1 MGAIANSYDQ
11 FPLVK
16 TGTATFRAVVAT
28 QQDLTTAPTPVVNG
42 AVHRRKWWPLELY
55 RSAVG
60 KKWVMA
66 ITGIM
71 LMGFVAFHLFGNLK
85 SYLGAQEGFDYGEGL
100 RDALV
105 PILPR
110 TFALWLVRLPL
121 IAAFALHMHAAY
133 ALTKMNHRSR
143 TVEYASKRDYV
154 AANFASRTMRWSGI
168 IVILFVIWHL
178 ADLTWGVG
186 AATGHFVRGDPY
198 NNMVASFQRWPVT
211 ILYIVANLAL
221 GVHLFHGAWSLFQS
235 IGANNPRFNSWR
247 RRFATGFAAIIV
259 LGNLSFPIM
268 VQAGVLDFDQ
278 KVHHEA
284 CSTSPDKHSAACAG
298 DL

>member
-1 MGAIANSYDQ
+1 VA
-11 FPLVK
+11 
-16 TGTATFRAVVAT
+16 AT
-28 QQDLTTAPTPVVNG
+28 QQDLTTAPTPTVNG
-42 AVHRRKWWPLELY
+42 GVRRRRWWPLEFY

-60 KKWVMA
+60 KKYVMA
-66 ITGIM
+66 ITGVM

-85 SYLGAQEGFDYGEGL
+85 SYLGAQESFDYGEGL
-100 RDALV
+100 RDLLV
-105 PILPR
+105 PLFPR
-110 TFALWLVRLPL
+110 TLVLWLVRLPL

-133 ALTKMNHRSR
+133 ELTKMNHRSR
-143 TVEYASKRDYV
+143 NVQYASKRDYI
-154 AANFASRTMRWSGI
+154 AANFASRTMRWTGI
-168 IVILFVIWHL
+168 IVILFVFWHL
-178 ADLTWGVG
+178 ADLTWDVG

-284 CSTSPDKHSAACAG
+284 CETSPDKHSTACAG
-298 DL
+298 DLS